1 MEILKQEISSKCSTR
16 RCISSGETCYK
27 SDMIRF
33 VADPNNE
40 ILPDIAEKLPGRGI
54 WIKANKNAL
63 TKAISKK
70 LFLKATNSKVL
81 VKNDLPSLVEDILLK
96 KVISLISLSRKSGN
110 AIFGYEKVKSSLIN
124 GTARILIQ
132 A

>member
-1 MEILKQEISSKCSTR
+1 
-16 RCISSGETCYK
+16 
-27 SDMIRF
+27 MIRF

-70 LFLKATNSKVL
+70 LFLKA
-81 VKNDLPSLVEDILLK
+81 I
-96 KVISLISLSRKSGN
+96 I
-110 AIFGYEKVKSSLIN
+110 
-124 GTARILIQ
+124 
-132 A
+132 

>member
-1 MEILKQEISSKCSTR
+1 
-16 RCISSGETCYK
+16 
-27 SDMIRF
+27 MIRF

-81 VKNDLPSLVEDILLK
+81 VKNDLPSLV
-96 KVISLISLSRKSGN
+96 
-110 AIFGYEKVKSSLIN
+110 
-124 GTARILIQ
+124 
-132 A
+132 